1 MSCRGNYKKIRAI
14 HFDFDTEKLKEIY
27 PNKHYTQAYDD
38 VQRFLT
44 THEFEHRQYSG
55 YKSIIAISARKCET
69 VLEEMFRRYPWI
81 EKCLNKID
89 IAVLEED
96 YDFLEKYRKEHK
108 ILDPELEKDM
118 DLTMPAL
125 LDLHENAVTH
135 EEPEL
140 KKVEELE
147 R

>member
-1 MSCRGNYKKIRAI
+1 MGRNIGDKKLRTI
-14 HFDFDTEKLKEIY
+14 HFDFDTNKLKEIY
-27 PNKHYTQAYDD
+27 PNKYYNQAYDD

-44 THEFEHRQYSG
+44 ANGFEHRQCSG
-55 YKSIIAISARKCET
+55 YKSIVTMTSQKCEW
-69 VLEEMFRRYPWI
+69 VIDEMFQKYPWM
-81 EKCLNKID
+81 EACLNKVD
-89 IAVLEED
+89 IAVLEEN
-96 YDFLEKYRKEHK
+96 YDFLKKYRKEHK